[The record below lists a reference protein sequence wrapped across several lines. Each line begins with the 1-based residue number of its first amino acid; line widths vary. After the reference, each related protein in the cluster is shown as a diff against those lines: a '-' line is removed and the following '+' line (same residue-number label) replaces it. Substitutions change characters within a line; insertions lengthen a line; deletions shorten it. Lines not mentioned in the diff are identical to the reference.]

1 MDRRKFIATLSAI
14 SAGAAFNNVLAQ
26 QTHLS
31 ASGTKLLP
39 LLVSPFSSE
48 IVLNSRLSYHSGY
61 GGTLSP
67 QIVSNVLWATAQA
80 PRIGQSRSIYIALP
94 DNVYR
99 FNPARNVIFVHKQ
112 GNHLS
117 EPELA
122 FEVGIASDLVEDAGT
137 AGQYGLLASVSFW
150 TDTNNQPCCCP
161 KESAVIYAN
170 DNWEPDSEIHMVN
183 CFGNLGTVRGI
194 TDELVAISSDQS
206 LPNPSTDGTML
217 LEDAFADLRYENQFE
232 ENELDLNQIS
242 QIAWSSYGCTP
253 HFSIGKAAL
262 TSPSAIANYYLTRRI
277 YIVRSEGVERYHI
290 RLPSGQPSTRD
301 HRIERVTN
309 GDMRQ
314 ELRAAVSRL
323 PQTAPNYFVF
333 CAANAGDFQLLEAG
347 FCGANALLQATSIG
361 LKGYFTAEFSSEE
374 RTAIIN
380 ALSIPSGDLPLLVFS
395 AGA

>member
-1 MDRRKFIATLSAI
+1 MDRRKFIAALSAV
-14 SAGAAFNNVLAQ
+14 SAGAVFNNALAQ
-26 QTHLS
+26 QSHLS

-39 LLVSPFSSE
+39 LLVNPFSSE

-67 QIVSNVLWATAQA
+67 QIVSNVLWATAKA
-80 PRIGQSRSIYIALP
+80 PLIGQSRSIYIALP

-99 FNPARNVIFVHKQ
+99 FNPARNVIFIHKP

-117 EPELA
+117 EPNLA
-122 FEVGIASDLVEDAGT
+122 FEVGVASDLVEDSGT
-137 AGQYGLLASVSFW
+137 ALQYGLLASVSFW

-161 KESAVIYAN
+161 KQTATDYAN
-170 DNWEPDSEIHMVN
+170 NNWNPDSQIHMVN

-206 LPNPSTDGTML
+206 LPNPSTDGTIL
-217 LEDAFADLRYENQFE
+217 LEVAFADLNCGEQFD
-232 ENELDLNQIS
+232 NTELDLNQIS

-253 HFSIGKAAL
+253 HIAIGKAAL
-262 TSPSAIANYYLTRRI
+262 TAPSAIANYYLTRRI
-277 YIVRSEGVERYHI
+277 YVVRSEGVERYHI

-309 GDMRQ
+309 GDVRSQ
-314 ELRAAVSRL
+314 LRAAIPRL
-323 PQTAPNYFVF
+323 PQSAPNYFVY
-333 CAANAGDFQLLEAG
+333 CAANTGIFQLLEAG
-347 FCGANALLQATSIG
+347 FCGANALLQATSIS
-361 LKGYFTAEFSSEE
+361 LQGYFTADFTSEE
-374 RTAIIN
+374 RTAIID
-380 ALSIPSGDLPLLVFS
+380 ALSIPSGDLPLFIFS